1 MPIVGRH
8 HCWCLSVSLGRVYQA
23 NKLTTV
29 KKCLN
34 EVLKYGGA
42 FSPRDLYPV
51 RPTSVYSQAN
61 AGHEKPR
68 GRGLL
73 RSDII

>member
-1 MPIVGRH
+1 MPIVRNAIVRTLILTH
-8 HCWCLSVSLGRVYQA
+8 SLSQA

-51 RPTSVYSQAN
+51 RVIVFFRFVPAVVIWPHS
-61 AGHEKPR
+61 
-68 GRGLL
+68 
-73 RSDII
+73 